1 MDSKKNSL
9 FYFMHI
15 PWTWAK
21 QRPQFIAQELYD
33 TFDISVAYKKPFS
46 TRNQSLETTEV
57 PLLPITMLPYNAKS
71 GIVRFFNRI
80 LTRIRV
86 RKIISSCKYIWV
98 TSPDLFDLL
107 PKLRNDQVLIY
118 DCMDDM
124 LSFSAIKNYP
134 NVYNYYRKVENKLIM
149 RADLVICSSNN
160 LKDKLASRYCN
171 GQEVFII
178 NNGISEEMFDIALP
192 SQQKSIKRD
201 SQKINIVYIGTIAKW
216 MDWDLL
222 LKSLELNTA
231 ILYHFV
237 GPMETIIP
245 DHKNILTYG
254 PKPHKEIKSI
264 MADADILLM
273 PFQVTDLIR
282 SVNPVK
288 LYEYIYSNKASI
300 SVRYDETE
308 LFEKYVYLYSNIE
321 EYMSLI
327 YKLKDSQF
335 SPKLSAAEAERFCRY
350 NTWTVRGKH
359 IKKILLNSK

>member
-1 MDSKKNSL
+1 MDSNKNGL

-21 QRPQFIAQELYD
+21 QRPQFLAQELND
-33 TFDISVAYKKPFS
+33 TFDITVAYKKPFS
-46 TRNQSLETTEV
+46 TKNQSLETAEV
-57 PLLPITMLPYNAKS
+57 SLLSIAMLPYNAKL
-71 GIVRFFNRI
+71 GIVRFFNKI
-80 LTRIRV
+80 LTRRRV
-86 RKIISSCKYIWV
+86 RKIISSCKYVWV

-124 LSFSAIKNYP
+124 LSFSSIKDFP
-134 NVYNYYRKVENKLIM
+134 NVYKYYHKVESKLLK
-149 RADLVICSSNN
+149 RADFVICSSNN
-160 LKDKLASRYCN
+160 LKDKLVSRYRI
-171 GQEVFII
+171 GKEVFII
-178 NNGISEEMFDIALP
+178 NNGISEGMFKATLAP
-192 SQQKSIKRD
+192 QYYSIKRD

-222 LKSLELNTA
+222 LKSIELNSD
-231 ILYHFV
+231 IFYHFV
-237 GPMETIIP
+237 GPKEAIIP
-245 DHKNILTYG
+245 EHKNILSYG

-264 MADADILLM
+264 MAEADILLM

-300 SVRYDETE
+300 AVRYDETE

-321 EYMSLI
+321 EYMLLI
-327 YKLKDSQF
+327 DKLKSSQF
-335 SPKLSAAEAERFCRY
+335 SPKSSVGEAEQFCHD
-350 NTWTVRGKH
+350 NTWTVRGKY
-359 IKKILLNSK
+359 IKEILLNSN

>member
-1 MDSKKNSL
+1 MSNSKKGL

-21 QRPQFIAQELYD
+21 QRPQFLAQELKD
-33 TFDISVAYKKPFS
+33 TFDITVAYKKPFS
-46 TRNQSLETTEV
+46 TKNQSLETAEL
-57 PLLPITMLPYNAKS
+57 PLLSIAMLPYNAKS
-71 GIVRFFNRI
+71 VIVRFFNKL
-80 LTRIRV
+80 LTRRRV
-86 RKIISSCKYIWV
+86 RKIIYSCKYVWV

-107 PKLRNDQVLIY
+107 PKLRNDQILIY

-124 LSFSAIKNYP
+124 LSFSSIKDYP
-134 NVYNYYRKVENKLIM
+134 NVYKYYHKVESKLLK

-160 LKDKLASRYCN
+160 LKDKLVSRYQI
-171 GQEVFII
+171 GKEVFII
-178 NNGISEEMFDIALP
+178 NNGISEEMFKAALAP
-192 SQQKSIKRD
+192 QYNSVERD

-216 MDWDLL
+216 MDWDLV
-222 LKSLELNTA
+222 LKSIELNSD

-237 GPMETIIP
+237 GPQETIIP
-245 DHKNILTYG
+245 EHKNILFYG

-264 MADADILLM
+264 MAAADILLM

-327 YKLKDSQF
+327 DKLKSSQF
-335 SPKLSAAEAERFCRY
+335 LPKLSAVEAEQFCRD
-350 NTWTVRGKH
+350 NTWTVRGKY
-359 IKKILLNSK
+359 IKKILLNSN